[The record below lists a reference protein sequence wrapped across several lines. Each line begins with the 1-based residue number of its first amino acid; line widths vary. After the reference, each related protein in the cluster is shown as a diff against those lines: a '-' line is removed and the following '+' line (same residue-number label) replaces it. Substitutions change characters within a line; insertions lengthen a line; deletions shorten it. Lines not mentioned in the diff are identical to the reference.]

1 MTVKFAE
8 LTELL
13 RETLGA
19 ETAQRVCQEICRR
32 AAGESIYVP
41 QRPGTPLIAAHETP
55 AQVAKRF
62 RVSRM
67 TAYRW
72 VERWRQ

>member
-1 MTVKFAE
+1 MRFAEFAE
-8 LTELL
+8 LLQ
-13 RETLGA
+13 ETLGA
-19 ETAQRVCQEICRR
+19 ESAQRVCQVICQR

-41 QRPGTPLIAAHETP
+41 QRPAAPQIAAHETP